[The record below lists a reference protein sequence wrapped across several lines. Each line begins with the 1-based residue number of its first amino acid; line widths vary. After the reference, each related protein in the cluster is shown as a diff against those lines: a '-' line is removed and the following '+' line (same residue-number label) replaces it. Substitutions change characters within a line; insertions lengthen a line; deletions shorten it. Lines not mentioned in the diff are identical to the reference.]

1 MLSVIFSY
9 CQSDPS
15 GTSLDKANASETE
28 VDKYSIVKKEVEQFK
43 LPITYLDPSHVYS
56 LSPIVSNDLELI
68 VSKDTPSMYEYLFQP
83 KHLFAKCTMPAW
95 QEKYTTDINYLN
107 DTQYI
112 VENMGNYRAKMSSG
126 SYSPNCEKL
135 FDVWNSVKND
145 DSFLDKYS
153 YMEWDLLKHLNH
165 SSAFLQSISL
175 VNIASP
181 VISLSIPFLFMIL
194 PFLLLKFQGVPVTF
208 SAYLDVLKHIAK
220 NHFIGKALSN
230 MGSISWDKIIY
241 LMVTLGLYLLQ
252 IYQNVTSCVRFY
264 RNVQRVNESLMEMR
278 LYTKYSIESME
289 NFLDLIE
296 SRASYSG
303 FSNEVKSNLGHLR
316 RLNSELQ
323 FINPF
328 SNSMKKLN
336 EIGYMLKCFY
346 KLYSDSEYTSA
357 LRFSMGFEGYI
368 NNLMGVNENLT
379 KGVVSFAKFETGAS
393 DETGGLELKQQYYPP
408 LINEMP
414 VKNTCKFDKNMIISS
429 PNKSGKTTI
438 LKTTAINIIFSQ
450 QLGCGFY
457 SSARMVPYTHI
468 HSYLNIPDTSGRDSL
483 FQAES
488 RRCKEIID
496 VIREQNSQATRH
508 FCVFDELYSGTN
520 PEEASKA
527 GHAFLSYLSRFENVN
542 FILTTHYFSICKKFK
557 TSDKIQNYKMDVRV
571 SEDGTFKYTYKV
583 KKGISKIKGGIRVL
597 KDMDYPKEILDL
609 VETSG

>member
-1 MLSVIFSY
+1 
-9 CQSDPS
+9 
-15 GTSLDKANASETE
+15 
-28 VDKYSIVKKEVEQFK
+28 
-43 LPITYLDPSHVYS
+43 
-56 LSPIVSNDLELI
+56 
-68 VSKDTPSMYEYLFQP
+68 
-83 KHLFAKCTMPAW
+83 
-95 QEKYTTDINYLN
+95 
-107 DTQYI
+107 
-112 VENMGNYRAKMSSG
+112 
-126 SYSPNCEKL
+126 
-135 FDVWNSVKND
+135 
-145 DSFLDKYS
+145 
-153 YMEWDLLKHLNH
+153 
-165 SSAFLQSISL
+165 
-175 VNIASP
+175 
-181 VISLSIPFLFMIL
+181 
-194 PFLLLKFQGVPVTF
+194 
-208 SAYLDVLKHIAK
+208 
-220 NHFIGKALSN
+220 
-230 MGSISWDKIIY
+230 
-241 LMVTLGLYLLQ
+241 
-252 IYQNVTSCVRFY
+252 
-264 RNVQRVNESLMEMR
+264 
-278 LYTKYSIESME
+278 
-289 NFLDLIE
+289 
-296 SRASYSG
+296 
-303 FSNEVKSNLGHLR
+303 
-316 RLNSELQ
+316 
-323 FINPF
+323 
-328 SNSMKKLN
+328 
-336 EIGYMLKCFY
+336 MLKCFY

-368 NNLMGVNENLT
+368 NNLLGVNENLT
-379 KGVVSFAKFETGAS
+379 KGVVSFAKFETNGS
-393 DETGGLELKQQYYPP
+393 TETGGLELKQQYYPP

-457 SSARMVPYTHI
+457 SSAKMVPYTHI

>member
-1 MLSVIFSY
+1 L
-9 CQSDPS
+9 S
-15 GTSLDKANASETE
+15 GTSLDKENNSEPE
-28 VDKYSIVKKEVEQFK
+28 HDKYAIVKKEVEQFK

-83 KHLFAKCTMPAW
+83 KHLLAKCTMPTW

-112 VENMGNYRAKMSSG
+112 VENMSNYQAKMLSS

-181 VISLSIPFLFMIL
+181 LISLSIPFLFMIL

-264 RNVQRVNESLMEMR
+264 KNVQRVNESLMEMR

-303 FSNEVKSNLGHLR
+303 FSNEVNSNLGILR

-328 SNSMKKLN
+328 SNSVKKLN

-368 NNLMGVNENLT
+368 NNLLGVNDNLT
-379 KGVVSFAKFETGAS
+379 KGVVSFAKFETNGS
-393 DETGGLELKQQYYPP
+393 TETSGLELKQQYYPP

-496 VIREQNSQATRH
+496 VIREQNSKATRH

-527 GHAFLSYLSRFENVN
+527 GHAFLTYLSGFKNVN

>member
-9 CQSDPS
+9 CKSDLS
-15 GTSLDKANASETE
+15 GTSLDNANDSDTE
-28 VDKYSIVKKEVEQFK
+28 HDKYAIVKKEVEQFK

-68 VSKDTPSMYEYLFQP
+68 VSKDTPSMYEYLFKP
-83 KHLFAKCTMPAW
+83 KHLLAKCTMPSW

-112 VENMGNYRAKMSSG
+112 VENMGNYQAKMSSN

-135 FDVWNSVKND
+135 FDIWNSVKND

-264 RNVQRVNESLMEMR
+264 KNVTRVNECLMEMR

-289 NFLDLIE
+289 NFLDLIDGR
-296 SRASYSG
+296 SSYSG
-303 FSNEVKSNLGHLR
+303 FSNEVKSNLGILR

-328 SNSMKKLN
+328 SNSVKKLN

-368 NNLMGVNENLT
+368 NNLMGVNDNLT
-379 KGVVSFAKFETGAS
+379 KGVVSFAKFETNGS
-393 DETGGLELKQQYYPP
+393 IETGGLELKQQYYPP

-457 SSARMVPYTHI
+457 SSAKMVPYTHI

-496 VIREQNSQATRH
+496 VIREQNSQVTRH